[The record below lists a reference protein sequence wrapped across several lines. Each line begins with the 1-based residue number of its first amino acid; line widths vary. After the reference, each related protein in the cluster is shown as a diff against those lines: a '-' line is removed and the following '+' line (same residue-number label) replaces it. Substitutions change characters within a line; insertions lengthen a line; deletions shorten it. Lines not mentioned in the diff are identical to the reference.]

1 MKNAA
6 ANDASSKTPG
16 TPLPDASESHP
27 LEKAVLTLAQITATV
42 DVCNEQTISGSLL
55 RATTKEDAMKHKV
68 LAALGAMI
76 SVIGMSIAAA
86 APASANPLEHDHFVD
101 SGGIIAQVADPLFCA
116 GIVDFP
122 VFHEWN
128 AKGMVLLVERGDG
141 LIYGKSAVQAT
152 DIWTNTLN
160 DKAVTIT
167 RSGQDRDKQVTDN
180 GDGTV
185 TIEVAVS
192 GVQKAY
198 GPDGERLFIDAGT
211 FGFEILLDTAGTP
224 ADPSDDQFIEFL
236 GETGSHGRMD
246 TMNRDFCQDLVTF
259 IG

>member
-1 MKNAA
+1 
-6 ANDASSKTPG
+6 
-16 TPLPDASESHP
+16 
-27 LEKAVLTLAQITATV
+27 
-42 DVCNEQTISGSLL
+42 
-55 RATTKEDAMKHKV
+55 MKHKV

-86 APASANPLEHDHFVD
+86 APASAKPVEHDHFVD
-101 SGGIIAQVADPLFCA
+101 SGSEIIQEVDPLFCT

-122 VFHEWN
+122 VLHEWN
-128 AKGMVLLVERGDG
+128 AQGMVLLVERGDG

-152 DIWTNTLN
+152 DTWTNTLN
-160 DKAVTIT
+160 DKTVTIT
-167 RSGQDRDKQVTDN
+167 RSGQDRDRQVTDN

-198 GPDGERLFIDAGT
+198 GPDGERLFIDAGI
-211 FGFEILLDTAGTP
+211 FGFEILIDTAGT
-224 ADPSDDQFIEFL
+224 ADPSDDQFIDFL

-246 TMNRDFCQDLVTF
+246 TQNRDFCEDMVLF